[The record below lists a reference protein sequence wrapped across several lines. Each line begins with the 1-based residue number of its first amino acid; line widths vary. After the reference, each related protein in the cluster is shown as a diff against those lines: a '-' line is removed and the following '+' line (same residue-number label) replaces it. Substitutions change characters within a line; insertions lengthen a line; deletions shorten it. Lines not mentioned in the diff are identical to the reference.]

1 MAAEDLL
8 KAGDLAGALSDLQ
21 NRVRSAPGDPE
32 ARVFLFQLLATMGD
46 WDRAMNQL
54 EVAGDLNKKA
64 WTLVS
69 AFKEAINCEKHRAAV
84 FAGQSKPLV
93 FGEPQEWIAKLIEA
107 QQCFARG
114 EYEAF
119 SALNADAFE
128 SAPAV
133 SGKINDEPFEW
144 LADADQRFGPVV
156 EMIFNGHYYWVPM
169 NNIKSLRTEAPTDLR
184 DLIWLSAEVTWTN
197 GGQVMVMLPARYP
210 LTDDVSDICLLSR
223 STDWQAVEGD
233 IVRGIGQ
240 KMIASDQTDYPLL
253 EVRSIV
259 FDEDRSIDF
268 DD

>member
-1 MAAEDLL
+1 MSAEELL
-8 KAGDLAGALSDLQ
+8 RAGDLTGALTELQ

-32 ARVFLFQLLATMGD
+32 ARVFLFQLLATIGN

-54 EVAGDLNKKA
+54 EV
-64 WTLVS
+64 V
-69 AFKEAINCEKHRAAV
+69 AFKETINCEKHRAAV

-114 EYEAF
+114 EFETFAHLNAEAF
-119 SALNADAFE
+119 EA
-128 SAPAV
+128 APTV
-133 SGKINDEPFEW
+133 SGKVNDEPFEW

-184 DLIWLSAEVTWTN
+184 DLIWLPAEVTWSN

-210 LTDDVSDICLLSR
+210 LTEGTPDICLMSR
-223 STDWQAVEGD
+223 STDWQVVEGD
-233 IVRGIGQ
+233 LVRGMGQ
-240 KMIASDQTDYPLL
+240 KMVASDQSDYPLL
-253 EVRSIV
+253 EVRSIE
-259 FDEDRSIDF
+259 FNA
-268 DD
+268 